1 MCRTRDLQNEI
12 KKTSNDWN
20 KNYRAA
26 HQPLESPDCYAL
38 PLIAFVLGLAFHKTL
53 PSPSKIL
60 AITGR
65 FFG

>member
-12 KKTSNDWN
+12 RKTAREWN
-20 KNYRAA
+20 HNYQATQ
-26 HQPLESPDCYAL
+26 QPLESPDCYAL
-38 PLIAFVLGLAFHKTL
+38 PLIAFVLGMVLHKTL

-65 FFG
+65 ILG